1 VSDSSSLRV
10 ADADRDRLADELREH
25 MLAGRLT
32 ADEFEE
38 RLDRAYKASTRAELD
53 AVRVDLPMSHAA
65 LQVALGE
72 RRAKL
77 RRRLFEEGGGALTV
91 SAACVGIWAASGAN
105 GSFWPAWVILVM
117 LLPLV
122 RTAWRLFGPAPD
134 LEAVEAHLDAR
145 RARRLAREQHR
156 LAREQRRL
164 ARGSGGSGRRG
175 LPR

>member
-10 ADADRDRLADELREH
+10 ADADRERLADELRDH

-32 ADEFEE
+32 PDEFEE

-65 LQVALGE
+65 LQAALGA

-77 RRRLFEEGGGALTV
+77 RRRLFEEGGGALTI
-91 SAACVGIWAASGAN
+91 SAGCVAIWAASGAS
-105 GSFWPAWVILVM
+105 GTFWPVWVILVM

-122 RTAWRLFGPAPD
+122 RTAWRLLGPAPD
-134 LEAVEAHLDAR
+134 LEAVEVHLDAR
-145 RARRLAREQHR
+145 REHRLAREQHR
-156 LAREQRRL
+156 LAREHRRL
-164 ARGSGGSGRRG
+164 ARGQGRSERRR